1 MTVQQEGAR
10 QANSELR
17 EFLSAQSERRRLF
30 PKALLVGVLSGLVAV
45 GFRAALAGSDWLRL
59 HLIAWAHTFGWIGIA
74 IPILFT
80 TITAGLAFWIV
91 RAWVPE
97 ASGSGIPHLEMVLHR
112 YRTLQWARVLP
123 AKFLGGVLGIGSG
136 LALGREGPTI
146 QMGGAV
152 GTGVA
157 SYLNVGKRE
166 GLTLT
171 AAGAGAG
178 LAAAFNAPLAGLV
191 FVLEELQ
198 RDFRPSVF
206 GAAFVAAAGANVV
219 ARLFSGQ
226 LPAFLVPSYPTPPLG
241 LLPAFALLGLA
252 AGGLGVFFN
261 RTLMGMLNG
270 VGRIRTSQRI
280 WWVLGVA
287 AMVGAVAFFAPAWVG
302 AGHGVAEEA
311 LSGKT
316 VWTLIPLYFVVRF
329 AMTMGSYGT
338 GVPGG
343 VFAPM
348 LALGALLGLEVGHLT
363 ALAFPGA
370 GVLPGAFA
378 VVGMAAYFTAIVRAP
393 LTGIVLIAEMT
404 SSYALMLPLLLACLV
419 AYAVAEW
426 MGNLPIYE
434 ALTQRDLLAD
444 GPAVHAEPMVVEA
457 EVEPGSPFD
466 GLRVRDLPL
475 PAGLVLVSCREG
487 HREWVPQADTVL
499 HGHVRL
505 TAVVSPEAEDGL
517 RRLRE
522 GCEAS

>member
-1 MTVQQEGAR
+1 MTE
-10 QANSELR
+10 QAGVREASSELH
-17 EFLSAQSERRRLF
+17 EYLSAQGERKKLF

-45 GFRAALAGSDWLRL
+45 AFRAALAGSDALRSRV
-59 HLIAWAHTFGWIGIA
+59 ITWAHTFGPVGIL

-80 TITAGLAFWIV
+80 TVAAALAFWIV
-91 RAWVPE
+91 RVWVSE

-112 YRTLQWARVLP
+112 YRTLRWERVLP

-157 SYLNVGKRE
+157 SYLKVGKRE

-226 LPAFLVPSYPTPPLG
+226 LPVFEVPAYPTPALN
-241 LLPAFALLGLA
+241 LLPAFAVLGLV
-252 AGGLGVFFN
+252 AGGLGIVFN
-261 RTLMGMLNG
+261 RTLMRMLNG
-270 VGRIRTSQRI
+270 VARLRTLPR
-280 WWVLGVA
+280 WGLVLGVGA
-287 AMVGAVAFFAPAWVG
+287 LVGAVAFFVPAWVG

-316 VWTLIPLYFVVRF
+316 AMALIPLYFLVRF

-348 LALGALLGLEVGHLT
+348 LALGALLGLEVGNLA
-363 ALAFPGA
+363 ALAFPSE

-404 SSYALMLPLLLACLV
+404 SSYALMLPLLVACLV
-419 AYAVAEW
+419 SYAVAEA
-426 MGNLPIYE
+426 MGDLPIYE
-434 ALTQRDLLAD
+434 ALTQRELLTGGA
-444 GPAVHAEPMVVEA
+444 PVHQEPMVVEA
-457 EVEPGSPFD
+457 EVEPGAPFD
-466 GLRVRDLPL
+466 GLCVRDLAL
-475 PAGLVLVSCREG
+475 PAGLVLVRCQEG
-487 HREWVPQADTVL
+487 NREWVPQADTVL
-499 HGHVRL
+499 HSHVRL

-522 GCEAS
+522 GCEA